1 MKLSKEQ
8 IQYID
13 DYLIRLGVKF
23 TDVRLELIDH
33 LASGFEQSKNDVK
46 FEDYLKSK
54 IVFIQD
60 FEKKRQKIIHWS
72 YQREMWRRLAMFF
85 YKPKYIPFTIMM
97 GFAVYWMQQLQP
109 NKALTLIL
117 VVSLSIIHFWAI
129 ISGYSNY
136 KTFKKLQIA
145 QPLYSV
151 TTLPSLFL
159 YSLGAA
165 ETLLENQYFFIAFW
179 FLAILFN
186 LAGGIEFRNK
196 KNKILE
202 YSKNFVR

>member
-33 LASGFEQSKNDVK
+33 LASGFEASKK
-46 FEDYLKSK
+46 EQQLEDYLKSK
-54 IVFIQD
+54 IDFIQD
-60 FEKKRQKIIHWS
+60 FEKKRQKTIHWS

-85 YKPKYIPFTIMM
+85 YKPKYIPFTIML

-117 VVSLSIIHFWAI
+117 VVSLSIIHFWALI
-129 ISGYSNY
+129 TGFSHH

-145 QPLYSV
+145 QPLYSIMA
-151 TTLPSLFL
+151 LPSLFL
-159 YSLGAA
+159 YCMGVAKPW
-165 ETLLENQYFFIAFW
+165 LENQYFFIAFW
-179 FLAILFN
+179 FLAVLFN
-186 LAGGIEFRNK
+186 IAGGIELRNK

-202 YSKNFVR
+202 YSKTII

>member
-54 IVFIQD
+54 IIFIQD
-60 FEKKRQKIIHWS
+60 FEKKRQKTIHWTH
-72 YQREMWRRLAMFF
+72 QREMWRRLAMFF
-85 YKPKYIPFTIMM
+85 YKPKYIPFTIVL
-97 GFAVYWMQQLQP
+97 GLLVYWMQQLHP
-109 NKALTLIL
+109 NKTSIIVL
-117 VVSLSIIHFWAI
+117 VVSLSIIHFWALI
-129 ISGYSNY
+129 TGFLHH

-145 QPLYSV
+145 QSLYSV

-186 LAGGIEFRNK
+186 IAGVIELRNK

-202 YSKNFVR
+202 YSKTII